1 VEILDPTADPVEL
14 HRRTLD
20 LAAPAE
26 NVIAGNVLAGNVIAG
41 KVVGLRLDRAWRSY
55 MVVVDEWEK
64 LLRRDGAEPLVL
76 WTGERIGDEGETTR
90 ADLEEWSRRIDCGVV
105 GLGN

>member
-1 VEILDPTADPVEL
+1 MQILDPTVAFETEAQSL
-14 HRRTLD
+14 TFD
-20 LAAPAE
+20 LTGPL
-26 NVIAGNVLAGNVIAG
+26 VG

-64 LLRRDGAEPLVL
+64 LLRSDGALPRVL
-76 WTGERIGDEGETTR
+76 WTGGRIDDEGETTR
-90 ADLEEWSRRIDCGVV
+90 NDLDEWSRLIDCGVV

>member
-1 VEILDPTADPVEL
+1 VEILDPTVDPIEYHATTFDV
-14 HRRTLD
+14 
-20 LAAPAE
+20 AAP
-26 NVIAGNVLAGNVIAG
+26 IAG

-55 MVVVDEWEK
+55 MIVVEEWER

-76 WTGERIGDEGETTR
+76 WTGERIGDAGEATR
-90 ADLEEWSRRIDCGVV
+90 ADLDEWSRRIDCGVV